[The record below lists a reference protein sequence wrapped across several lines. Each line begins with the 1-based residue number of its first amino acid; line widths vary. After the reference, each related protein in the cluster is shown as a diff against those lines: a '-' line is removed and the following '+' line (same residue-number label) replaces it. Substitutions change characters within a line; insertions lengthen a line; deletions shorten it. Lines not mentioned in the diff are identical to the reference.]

1 MCTAQVSELAP
12 TSDAVREPLVT
23 LTAVGRFAGD
33 RAALADISLVIRSGE
48 IHGLLGPNGSGK
60 TTLLRILA
68 GIWHPHVGRIEYP
81 GAPVRIG
88 YVPQRFCLYD
98 ELTVGENLGF
108 QAAMRGRNTTPV
120 ARVLSDFSLEALAS
134 RRSAALSD
142 GERQRLML
150 AAAMLS
156 QPTLLLLD
164 EPTTALDTASRR
176 SLWSLLRREATHGTA
191 VVLTSHE
198 LADGAQC
205 DSTTRLSEG
214 RLEERSR

>member
-1 MCTAQVSELAP
+1 MCTARVNEPPP
-12 TSDAVREPLVT
+12 TTGAVREPVVT
-23 LTAVGRFAGD
+23 LTALGRFAGD
-33 RAALADISLVIRSGE
+33 RVALADISLVIRSAE
-48 IHGLLGPNGSGK
+48 IRGLLGPNGSGK

-68 GIWHPHVGRIEYP
+68 GIWRPDVGRIEYS
-81 GAPVRIG
+81 GTPVRIG

-108 QAAMRGRNTTPV
+108 QAAMHGRHALPV
-120 ARVLSDFSLEALAS
+120 ARILDDFSLAALVS
-134 RRSAALSD
+134 RRAAALSD

-156 QPTLLLLD
+156 RPTLLLLD
-164 EPTTALDTASRR
+164 EPTTALDTASRAL
-176 SLWSLLRREATHGTA
+176 LWSLLRREAAHGTA

-214 RLEERSR
+214 RLASR